1 MAKKRKRS
9 SGRTTCK
16 RVRIKGH
23 SKTICRSKRT
33 GRIVSSR
40 AASSTRRKASGGKR
54 RKSTRKGK
62 RRSYSGNLVCPSRWR
77 GKPVRIGKGGRCFIK
92 MQSGRTRFVK
102 KVRPSRARMKLV

>member
-62 RRSYSGNLVCPSRWR
+62 RRSYSGNLVCPSRY
-77 GKPVRIGKGGRCFIK
+77 KGRTVGIHKGRCYIK
-92 MQSGRTRFVK
+92 LKSGRWRWVK